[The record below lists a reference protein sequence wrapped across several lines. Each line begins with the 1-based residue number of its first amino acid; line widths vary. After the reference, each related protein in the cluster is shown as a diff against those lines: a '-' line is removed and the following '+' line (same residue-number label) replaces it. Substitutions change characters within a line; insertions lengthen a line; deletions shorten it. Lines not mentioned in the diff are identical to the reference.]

1 MRFLCSKHERVYA
14 QQPDEHLIEQWVT
27 WMHSAGI
34 CYDCEDWVKAVS
46 FVGSA
51 YDLAC
56 IRLEKNVEGRADAL
70 AQITLSSIYL
80 ANIFQQMGQL
90 CESRRTLLT
99 AIECLR
105 CFRDSDEGA
114 CAIELLACLQD
125 ADMRD
130 QLIGRFLNLPY
141 RACQLAVARTIH

>member
-1 MRFLCSKHERVYA
+1 MGLAFQMRMIIINKIHSQGATPMRFLCSKHERVYA

-80 ANIFQQMGQL
+80 ANIFQ
-90 CESRRTLLT
+90 
-99 AIECLR
+99 
-105 CFRDSDEGA
+105 
-114 CAIELLACLQD
+114 
-125 ADMRD
+125 
-130 QLIGRFLNLPY
+130 
-141 RACQLAVARTIH
+141 